1 MHVEPH
7 VLVGPPGQDLL
18 LARGAVGEARGVGGH
33 RFLAG
38 PVEELLG
45 RRLRVLLWRL
55 LLLGWV
61 AHGGTCHAG
70 VLLEPHVAHVVAG
83 LLAHTLGEVV
93 DPRGRLGLAR
103 VALHGRIVGPAHV
116 GAHLVAVALGP

>member
-7 VLVGPPGQDLL
+7 VLVWPPRQALVLL
-18 LARGAVGEARGVGGH
+18 VRGVGGH
-33 RFLAG
+33 VVLRVNRALAG

-45 RRLRVLLWRL
+45 GL
-55 LLLGWV
+55 LLLCRV
-61 AHGGTCHAG
+61 ARHAG